1 MHVIFINR
9 LANFRQHSLRQNYF
23 KINVKS
29 YHFVK
34 YPPFLQEYLQSVL
47 CSHPSGP
54 DVFEALQPVL
64 YL

>member
-9 LANFRQHSLRQNYF
+9 LANLRQHRQQNYF
-23 KINVKS
+23 KIYVKT

-54 DVFEALQPVL
+54 NVFEALQPVL